1 MNRELTCIICP
12 LGCNIKVR
20 LENGAV
26 LEVSGNTCPRGKTYA
41 ITECTAPMRTLTSS
55 VRCKGG
61 KLLSV
66 KTDRPIPKEKWM
78 EAMAIVNRQHPA
90 LPIAVGDVIIEDV
103 FGANIVATKNID

>member
-41 ITECTAPMRTLTSS
+41 ITECTAPMRTLTTS

-66 KTDRPIPKEKWM
+66 KTDRPIPKEKQF
-78 EAMAIVNRQHPA
+78 EAMERINHLHPH
-90 LPIAVGDVIIEDV
+90 LPIAVGDVIMKDI
-103 FGANIVATKNID
+103 FGADVIATKNIN

>member
-20 LENGAV
+20 LEKGEV
-26 LEVSGNTCPRGKTYA
+26 LEVSGNTCPRGRTYA
-41 ITECTAPMRTLTSS
+41 ITECTAPMRTLTSG

>member
-12 LGCNIKVR
+12 LGCNISVQI
-20 LENGAV
+20 ENGTV

-41 ITECTAPMRTLTSS
+41 ITECTAPMRTLTTS
-55 VRCKGG
+55 VRCQNGR
-61 KLLSV
+61 LLSV
-66 KTDRPIPKEKWM
+66 KTDRPIPKESLM
-78 EAMAIVNRQHPA
+78 DAMAIVNRQHPN

>member
-20 LENGAV
+20 HENGAV

-41 ITECTAPMRTLTSS
+41 ITECTTPMRTLTSS

>member
-12 LGCNIKVR
+12 LGCTLRVE
-20 LENGAV
+20 LQGSEV
-26 LEVSGNTCPRGKTYA
+26 LNVSGNTCPRGKTYA
-41 ITECTAPMRTLTSS
+41 INECTAPMRTLTSS

-66 KTDRPIPKEKWM
+66 KTDRPIPKEKLM

-103 FGANIVATKNID
+103 FGAKVVATKNID